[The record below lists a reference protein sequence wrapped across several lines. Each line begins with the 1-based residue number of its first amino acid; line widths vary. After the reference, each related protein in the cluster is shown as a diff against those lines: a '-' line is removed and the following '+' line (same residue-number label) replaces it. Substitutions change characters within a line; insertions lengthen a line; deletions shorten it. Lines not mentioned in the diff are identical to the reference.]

1 MLFWFSLISRYFL
14 SLMTGWFT
22 PIFPSKSERIWIL
35 TPTDPDI
42 VRRISVI
49 LPKNMNGFF
58 QKRNLYPAS
67 WLYGKCIWSFHTC
80 RLTSSGRSYSENHL
94 YEYIKWKHAKSAP
107 AGIHITSPEKELD
120 MKYRWCVRKTIHTH
134 FLFWQNAR
142 YEEKNSSYQKSK
154 MSKAYVCCW
163 LIFLY
168 RWKIARNNSMLLPC
182 SRKTSRNGAVHPLQ
196 YQLLRQPKNSQ
207 EGLEAA
213 GAAVYRK
220 KMQINQNV
228 R

>member
-94 YEYIKWKHAKSAP
+94 YEYIKWKHAKSAL
-107 AGIHITSPEKELD
+107 AGIHIICPDKWID
-120 MKYRWCVRKTIHTH
+120 MKNRWCAQEAAHIN
-134 FLFWQNAR
+134 FWFWHNSTYAPKNFAYTKLENSNT
-142 YEEKNSSYQKSK
+142 YER
-154 MSKAYVCCW
+154 C
-163 LIFLY
+163 
-168 RWKIARNNSMLLPC
+168 
-182 SRKTSRNGAVHPLQ
+182 
-196 YQLLRQPKNSQ
+196 QLLFP
-207 EGLEAA
+207 
-213 GAAVYRK
+213 
-220 KMQINQNV
+220 
-228 R
+228 